1 MTGMMQRRRSL
12 QAAGGAAGGAAAL
25 PALPV
30 RAKERSE
37 DDGTAPVPPTT

>member
-12 QAAGGAAGGAAAL
+12 QAAGAAAV
-25 PALPV
+25 PPV